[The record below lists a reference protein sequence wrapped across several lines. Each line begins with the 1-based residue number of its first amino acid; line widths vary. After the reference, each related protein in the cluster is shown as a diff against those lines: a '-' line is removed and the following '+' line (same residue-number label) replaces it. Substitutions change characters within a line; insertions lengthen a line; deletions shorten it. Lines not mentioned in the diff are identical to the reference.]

1 MQKFLTTTD
10 NINVSRLP
18 DVWFFIPL
26 PPKNHNFRHSAFFC
40 LNYYTGLI
48 ERNELESEKPEF
60 KTKDAEI
67 RYLRDKVGL
76 YGNTHRIDGINPK

>member
-1 MQKFLTTTD
+1 MQKFLTTAD

-26 PPKNHNFRHSAFFC
+26 PPKNHNFSHSAFFC

>member
-1 MQKFLTTTD
+1 MYGSLFPSHPRITILD
-10 NINVSRLP
+10 IL
-18 DVWFFIPL
+18 L
-26 PPKNHNFRHSAFFC
+26 FFC